1 MLTRVALPAM
11 ASARG
16 WPIRNDHCF
25 QRVLLDAACGGR
37 WYDHIAGRPAYRA
50 ASDATLEAA
59 VNAAEAVL
67 QGSSDLKSLNAQSLR
82 YRGKE

>member
-1 MLTRVALPAM
+1 MLTREVLPAM
-11 ASARG
+11 AAARG

-50 ASDATLEAA
+50 ASDETLEAA
-59 VNAAEAVL
+59 VKAAEAVL